1 MKVLSKILS
10 VVVGLTVIN
19 VWLFRSGK
27 STSYRGGDASNLM
40 EEFEVYGLGDFFM
53 TIGIIKVSLAILLL
67 LSIYFNKL
75 RLISSIGIAFMMLVA
90 VYMHFSVG
98 DELMKSMPASV
109 MLVSC
114 LIFAYSTKNKP
125 SVWKSKC
132 LLWQKL
138 SFM

>member
-27 STSYRGGDASNLM
+27 STSYRGGNASNLM
-40 EEFEVYGLGDFFM
+40 EEFEVYGLGDYFM
-53 TIGIIKVSLAILLL
+53 TIGIIKVSLAVLLL

-75 RLISSIGIAFMMLVA
+75 KLISSLGIAIMMLVA

-98 DELMKSMPASV
+98 DELVKSMPASV

-114 LIFAYSTKNKP
+114 LIIAYSTKK
-125 SVWKSKC
+125 
-132 LLWQKL
+132 
-138 SFM
+138 